1 MSLQDMDLQLA
12 LSYYGLHC
20 EGKGV
25 GHIQTQ
31 DLVHI
36 ISGNGHL
43 IAAGKLYPDIADIS
57 RYLRILQS

>member
-12 LSYYGLHC
+12 LTYYGLHC

-57 RYLRILQS
+57 R